1 MLKILV
7 ICLFAFFLPSR
18 MLAQVKPITFEELEI
33 AEPRPVLV
41 MIMTN
46 WCKYCHAMKNNI
58 VKNKEVSD
66 LINNTYHLLFLD
78 AEERSDIVFKGKV
91 FKYRPSG
98 SNTGIHE
105 LALDLGMIRVQISYP
120 TLTILDE
127 KKNIIFQKDG
137 YLKPK
142 ELLYLLK
149 L

>member
-1 MLKILV
+1 
-7 ICLFAFFLPSR
+7 
-18 MLAQVKPITFEELEI
+18 MLAQVKPITFEELEK

-58 VKNKEVSD
+58 MKNREVSD

-105 LALDLGMIRVQISYP
+105 LALNLGMIRGQISYP

>member
-1 MLKILV
+1 
-7 ICLFAFFLPSR
+7 
-18 MLAQVKPITFEELEI
+18 MLAQLKPITFEELEI

-58 VKNKEVSD
+58 MKNREVSD

-105 LALDLGMIRVQISYP
+105 LALNLGMIRGQISYP

>member
-1 MLKILV
+1 
-7 ICLFAFFLPSR
+7 

-58 VKNKEVSD
+58 MKNREVSD

-78 AEERSDIVFKGKV
+78 AEERSDIIFKGKV

-105 LALDLGMIRVQISYP
+105 LALNLGMIRGQISYP

-127 KKNIIFQKDG
+127 KKNIIFQKNG

>member
-1 MLKILV
+1 
-7 ICLFAFFLPSR
+7 
-18 MLAQVKPITFEELEI
+18 MLAQVKPVTFEELEI

-41 MIMTN
+41 MIMTI

-127 KKNIIFQKDG
+127 KKNIIFQKNA

>member
-1 MLKILV
+1 MLRILV
-7 ICLFAFFLPSR
+7 ICLFAFFLPCR
-18 MLAQVKPITFEELEI
+18 MLAQLKPITFEELEI

-58 VKNKEVSD
+58 MKNREVSD

-105 LALDLGMIRVQISYP
+105 LALNLGMIRGQISYP

-127 KKNIIFQKDG
+127 KKNIIFQKNG

>member
-1 MLKILV
+1 
-7 ICLFAFFLPSR
+7 

-127 KKNIIFQKDG
+127 KKNIIFQKNA

-142 ELLYLLK
+142 ELLYLLNVSK
-149 L
+149 MIYLVMRTGICTL

>member
-1 MLKILV
+1 
-7 ICLFAFFLPSR
+7 

-127 KKNIIFQKDG
+127 KKNIIFQKNS

>member
-1 MLKILV
+1 
-7 ICLFAFFLPSR
+7 
-18 MLAQVKPITFEELEI
+18 MLAQVKPVTFEELEI

-105 LALDLGMIRVQISYP
+105 LALDLGMIRGQISYP

>member
-1 MLKILV
+1 
-7 ICLFAFFLPSR
+7 

>member
-1 MLKILV
+1 
-7 ICLFAFFLPSR
+7 

-98 SNTGIHE
+98 SNKGIHE

-120 TLTILDE
+120 ILTMLDE
-127 KKNIIFQKDG
+127 KKNIIFQKNA

-142 ELLYLLK
+142 ELLYLLNGS
-149 L
+149 

>member
-1 MLKILV
+1 
-7 ICLFAFFLPSR
+7 
-18 MLAQVKPITFEELEI
+18 MLAQVKPVTFEELEI

-58 VKNKEVSD
+58 MKNREVSD

-105 LALDLGMIRVQISYP
+105 LALDLGMIRGQISYP

>member
-1 MLKILV
+1 
-7 ICLFAFFLPSR
+7 
-18 MLAQVKPITFEELEI
+18 
-33 AEPRPVLV
+33 
-41 MIMTN
+41 
-46 WCKYCHAMKNNI
+46 MKNNI
-58 VKNKEVSD
+58 MKNREVSD

-105 LALDLGMIRVQISYP
+105 LALNLGMIRGQISYP

>member
-1 MLKILV
+1 
-7 ICLFAFFLPSR
+7 
-18 MLAQVKPITFEELEI
+18 MLAQVKPVTFEELEI

>member
-1 MLKILV
+1 
-7 ICLFAFFLPSR
+7 

-105 LALDLGMIRVQISYP
+105 LALDLGMIRGQISYP